1 MKVQEILRAALV
13 EVLQRGLTK
22 EPLLDNEMITIN
34 YVDVSP
40 DLKHVK
46 FFFLPFNEKKKED
59 FLEAFKRA
67 NKVIRKEIGQRVHLK
82 YVPTINFVFDN
93 SITEVRKLDKIFASK
108 KLKKISRDNICQ
120 RKKTPILMAG
130 LYLTSL

>member
-1 MKVQEILRAALV
+1 MKNYSFELGRGKSSQRQTKVQEILRAALV

-46 FFFLPFNEKKKED
+46 FFFIPFNEKKKED

-108 KLKKISRDNICQ
+108 KVKKDIER
-120 RKKTPILMAG
+120 
-130 LYLTSL
+130 

>member
-1 MKVQEILRAALV
+1 MKNYSFELGRRKSSQRQMKVQEILRAALV
-13 EVLQRGLTK
+13 EILQRGLTK

-59 FLEAFKRA
+59 FLEAFNRA
-67 NKVIRKEIGQRVHLK
+67 NKVIRREIGQRVHLK
-82 YVPTINFVFDN
+82 YVPTINFIFDN
-93 SITEVRKLDKIFASK
+93 SMTEVRKLDKIFASK
-108 KLKKISRDNICQ
+108 KVKKDIER
-120 RKKTPILMAG
+120 
-130 LYLTSL
+130 

>member
-1 MKVQEILRAALV
+1 MKNYSFELGQRKSSQRQMKVQEILRAALV
-13 EVLQRGLTK
+13 EILQRGLTK

-67 NKVIRKEIGQRVHLK
+67 NKVIRREIGQRVHLK
-82 YVPTINFVFDN
+82 YVPTINFIFDN

-108 KLKKISRDNICQ
+108 KVKKDIER
-120 RKKTPILMAG
+120 
-130 LYLTSL
+130 

>member
-1 MKVQEILRAALV
+1 MKNYSFELGRRKSSQRQLKVQEILRAALV
-13 EVLQRGLTK
+13 EILQRGLTK

-67 NKVIRKEIGQRVHLK
+67 NKVIRREIGQRVHLK

-108 KLKKISRDNICQ
+108 KVKKDIER
-120 RKKTPILMAG
+120 
-130 LYLTSL
+130 

>member
-1 MKVQEILRAALV
+1 MV
-13 EVLQRGLTK
+13 EFLQRGLTK

-108 KLKKISRDNICQ
+108 KVKKDIER
-120 RKKTPILMAG
+120 
-130 LYLTSL
+130 

>member
-1 MKVQEILRAALV
+1 MKNYSFELGRRKSSQRQMKVQEILRAALV
-13 EVLQRGLTK
+13 EILQRGLTK

-46 FFFLPFNEKKKED
+46 FLPFNEKKKED

-67 NKVIRKEIGQRVHLK
+67 NKVIRREIGQRVHLK

-108 KLKKISRDNICQ
+108 KVKKDIER
-120 RKKTPILMAG
+120 
-130 LYLTSL
+130 

>member
-1 MKVQEILRAALV
+1 MKNYSIELGRRKSSQRQMKVQEILRAALV

-67 NKVIRKEIGQRVHLK
+67 NKVIRREIGQRVHLK

-108 KLKKISRDNICQ
+108 KVKKDIER
-120 RKKTPILMAG
+120 
-130 LYLTSL
+130 

>member
-1 MKVQEILRAALV
+1 MKDYSFELGRRKSSQRQMKVQEILRAALV
-13 EVLQRGLTK
+13 EILQRGLTK

-59 FLEAFKRA
+59 FLEAFNRA
-67 NKVIRKEIGQRVHLK
+67 NKVIRREIGQRVHLK

-108 KLKKISRDNICQ
+108 KVKKDIER
-120 RKKTPILMAG
+120 
-130 LYLTSL
+130 

>member
-1 MKVQEILRAALV
+1 MKNYSFELGRGKSSQRQMKVQEILRAALV
-13 EVLQRGLTK
+13 EILQRGLTK

-40 DLKHVK
+40 DLRHVK
-46 FFFLPFNEKKKED
+46 FFFLPFNEKKRED

-67 NKVIRKEIGQRVHLK
+67 NKVIRREIGQRVHLK

-108 KLKKISRDNICQ
+108 KVKKDIER
-120 RKKTPILMAG
+120 
-130 LYLTSL
+130 

>member
-1 MKVQEILRAALV
+1 MKNYSFELGRGKSSQRQMKDQEILRAALV

-108 KLKKISRDNICQ
+108 KVKKDIER
-120 RKKTPILMAG
+120 
-130 LYLTSL
+130 

>member
-1 MKVQEILRAALV
+1 MKNYSFELGRRKSSQRQMKVQEILRAALV
-13 EVLQRGLTK
+13 GILQRGLTK

-67 NKVIRKEIGQRVHLK
+67 NKVIRREIGQRVHLK

-108 KLKKISRDNICQ
+108 KVKKDIER
-120 RKKTPILMAG
+120 
-130 LYLTSL
+130 

>member
-1 MKVQEILRAALV
+1 MKNYSFELGRRKSSQRQMKVQEILRAALV
-13 EVLQRGLTK
+13 EILQRGLTK
-22 EPLLDNEMITIN
+22 QPQLDNEMITIN

-67 NKVIRKEIGQRVHLK
+67 NKVIRREIGQRVHLK
-82 YVPTINFVFDN
+82 YVPTINFIFDN

-108 KLKKISRDNICQ
+108 KVKKDIER
-120 RKKTPILMAG
+120 
-130 LYLTSL
+130 

>member
-1 MKVQEILRAALV
+1 MKNYSFELGRGKSSQRQMKVQEILRAALV

-34 YVDVSP
+34 YADVSP

-108 KLKKISRDNICQ
+108 KVKKDIER
-120 RKKTPILMAG
+120 
-130 LYLTSL
+130 

>member
-1 MKVQEILRAALV
+1 MKNYSFELGRGKSSQRQMKVQEILRAALV

-40 DLKHVK
+40 DLRHVK
-46 FFFLPFNEKKKED
+46 FFFLPFNEKKRED

-67 NKVIRKEIGQRVHLK
+67 NKVIRREIGQRVHLK
-82 YVPTINFVFDN
+82 YVPTINFVLDN

-108 KLKKISRDNICQ
+108 KVKKDIER
-120 RKKTPILMAG
+120 
-130 LYLTSL
+130 

>member
-1 MKVQEILRAALV
+1 MKDYSFELGRRKSSQRQMKVQEILRAALV

-59 FLEAFKRA
+59 FLEAFNRA
-67 NKVIRKEIGQRVHLK
+67 NKVIRREIGQRVHLK
-82 YVPTINFVFDN
+82 YVPTINFIFDN

-108 KLKKISRDNICQ
+108 KVKKDIER
-120 RKKTPILMAG
+120 
-130 LYLTSL
+130 

>member
-1 MKVQEILRAALV
+1 MKDYSFELGRRKSSQRQMKVQEILRAALV
-13 EVLQRGLTK
+13 EILQRGLTK

-59 FLEAFKRA
+59 FLEAFNRA
-67 NKVIRKEIGQRVHLK
+67 YKVIRREIGQRVHLK
-82 YVPTINFVFDN
+82 YVPTINFIFDN

-108 KLKKISRDNICQ
+108 KVKKDIER
-120 RKKTPILMAG
+120 
-130 LYLTSL
+130 

>member
-1 MKVQEILRAALV
+1 MKNYSFELGRGKSSQRQMKVQEILRAALV

-46 FFFLPFNEKKKED
+46 FFFLPFE
-59 FLEAFKRA
+59 
-67 NKVIRKEIGQRVHLK
+67 
-82 YVPTINFVFDN
+82 
-93 SITEVRKLDKIFASK
+93 
-108 KLKKISRDNICQ
+108 
-120 RKKTPILMAG
+120 
-130 LYLTSL
+130 

>member
-1 MKVQEILRAALV
+1 MKNYSFELGRGRSSQRQMKVQEILRAALV

-59 FLEAFKRA
+59 FLEAFNRA
-67 NKVIRKEIGQRVHLK
+67 NKVIRREIGQRVHLK
-82 YVPTINFVFDN
+82 YVPTINFIFDN

-108 KLKKISRDNICQ
+108 KVKKDIER
-120 RKKTPILMAG
+120 
-130 LYLTSL
+130 

>member
-1 MKVQEILRAALV
+1 MKNYSFELGRGKSSQRQMKVQEILRAALV

-40 DLKHVK
+40 DLRHVK
-46 FFFLPFNEKKKED
+46 FFFLPFNEEKRED

-67 NKVIRKEIGQRVHLK
+67 NKVIRKEIGQLVHLK

-108 KLKKISRDNICQ
+108 KVKKDIER
-120 RKKTPILMAG
+120 
-130 LYLTSL
+130 

>member
-1 MKVQEILRAALV
+1 MKNYSFELGRRKSSQRQMKVQEILRAALV
-13 EVLQRGLTK
+13 EILQRGLTK
-22 EPLLDNEMITIN
+22 ESLLDNEMITIN

-59 FLEAFKRA
+59 FLEAFRRA
-67 NKVIRKEIGQRVHLK
+67 NKVIRREIGQRVHLK
-82 YVPTINFVFDN
+82 YVPTINFIFDN

-108 KLKKISRDNICQ
+108 KVKKDIER
-120 RKKTPILMAG
+120 
-130 LYLTSL
+130 

>member
-1 MKVQEILRAALV
+1 MKNYSFELGRRKSSQRQMKVQEILRAALV
-13 EVLQRGLTK
+13 EILQRGLTK

-67 NKVIRKEIGQRVHLK
+67 NKVIRREIGQRAHLK

-108 KLKKISRDNICQ
+108 KVKKDI
-120 RKKTPILMAG
+120 
-130 LYLTSL
+130 

>member
-1 MKVQEILRAALV
+1 MKNYSFELGRRKSSQRQMKVQEILRAALV
-13 EVLQRGLTK
+13 EILQRGLTK

-59 FLEAFKRA
+59 FLEAFNRA

-82 YVPTINFVFDN
+82 YVPTINFIFDN

-108 KLKKISRDNICQ
+108 KVKKDIER
-120 RKKTPILMAG
+120 
-130 LYLTSL
+130 

>member
-1 MKVQEILRAALV
+1 MKNYSFELGRGKSSQRQMKVQEILRAALV

-59 FLEAFKRA
+59 SLEAFKRA

-108 KLKKISRDNICQ
+108 KVKKDIER
-120 RKKTPILMAG
+120 
-130 LYLTSL
+130 

>member
-1 MKVQEILRAALV
+1 MKDYSFELGRRKSSQRQMKVQEILRAALV
-13 EVLQRGLTK
+13 EILQRGLTK

-59 FLEAFKRA
+59 FLDAFKRA
-67 NKVIRKEIGQRVHLK
+67 NKVIRREIGQRVHLK

-108 KLKKISRDNICQ
+108 KVKKDIER
-120 RKKTPILMAG
+120 
-130 LYLTSL
+130 

>member
-1 MKVQEILRAALV
+1 MKNYSFELGRRKSSQRQMKVQEILRAALV
-13 EVLQRGLTK
+13 EILQRGLTK

-67 NKVIRKEIGQRVHLK
+67 NKVIRREIGQRVHLK
-82 YVPTINFVFDN
+82 YVPTINFVLDN

-108 KLKKISRDNICQ
+108 KVKKDIER
-120 RKKTPILMAG
+120 
-130 LYLTSL
+130 

>member
-1 MKVQEILRAALV
+1 MKNYSFELGRRKSSQRQMKVQEILRAALV

-67 NKVIRKEIGQRVHLK
+67 NKVIRREIGQRVHLK
-82 YVPTINFVFDN
+82 YVPTINFVFDS

-108 KLKKISRDNICQ
+108 KVKKDIER
-120 RKKTPILMAG
+120 
-130 LYLTSL
+130 

>member
-1 MKVQEILRAALV
+1 MKDYSFELGRRKSSQRQMKVQEILRAALV
-13 EVLQRGLTK
+13 EILQRGLTK

-67 NKVIRKEIGQRVHLK
+67 NKVIRREIGQRVHLK

-108 KLKKISRDNICQ
+108 KVKKDIER
-120 RKKTPILMAG
+120 
-130 LYLTSL
+130 

>member
-1 MKVQEILRAALV
+1 MKNYSFELGRGKSSQRQMKVQEILRAALV
-13 EVLQRGLTK
+13 EILQRGLTK

-59 FLEAFKRA
+59 FLEAFRRA
-67 NKVIRKEIGQRVHLK
+67 NKVIRREIGQRVHLK
-82 YVPTINFVFDN
+82 YVPTINFIFDN

-108 KLKKISRDNICQ
+108 KVKKDIER
-120 RKKTPILMAG
+120 
-130 LYLTSL
+130 

>member
-1 MKVQEILRAALV
+1 MKDYSFELGRRKSSQRQMKVQEILRAALV
-13 EVLQRGLTK
+13 EILQRGLTK

-59 FLEAFKRA
+59 FLEAFNRA
-67 NKVIRKEIGQRVHLK
+67 NKVIRREIGQRVHLK
-82 YVPTINFVFDN
+82 YVPTINFIFDN

-108 KLKKISRDNICQ
+108 KVKKDIER
-120 RKKTPILMAG
+120 
-130 LYLTSL
+130 

>member
-1 MKVQEILRAALV
+1 MKDYSFELGRRKSSQRQMKVQEILRAALV

-59 FLEAFKRA
+59 FLEAFNRA
-67 NKVIRKEIGQRVHLK
+67 NKVIRREIGQRVHLK

-108 KLKKISRDNICQ
+108 KVKKDIER
-120 RKKTPILMAG
+120 
-130 LYLTSL
+130 

>member
-1 MKVQEILRAALV
+1 MKNYSFELGRRKSSQRQMKVQEILRAALV
-13 EVLQRGLTK
+13 EILQRGLTK

-40 DLKHVK
+40 DLNHVK

-67 NKVIRKEIGQRVHLK
+67 NKVIRREIGQRVHLK

-108 KLKKISRDNICQ
+108 KVKKDIER
-120 RKKTPILMAG
+120 
-130 LYLTSL
+130 

>member
-1 MKVQEILRAALV
+1 MKNYSFELGRRKSSQRQMKVQEILRAALV
-13 EVLQRGLTK
+13 EILQRGFTK

-67 NKVIRKEIGQRVHLK
+67 NKVIRREIGQRVHLK
-82 YVPTINFVFDN
+82 YVPTINFIFDN

-108 KLKKISRDNICQ
+108 KVKKDIER
-120 RKKTPILMAG
+120 
-130 LYLTSL
+130 

>member
-1 MKVQEILRAALV
+1 MKNYSFELGRGKSSQRQMKVQEILRAGLV

-67 NKVIRKEIGQRVHLK
+67 NKVIRREIGQRVHLK

-108 KLKKISRDNICQ
+108 KVKKDIER
-120 RKKTPILMAG
+120 
-130 LYLTSL
+130 